1 MDERDTF
8 FDSGYEWEVTSIL
21 RETEGQDA
29 DGWLTS
35 WRVVEAKNEDGD
47 KKYFVI
53 EEDAGYA
60 DWGPLDTPKEAI
72 EWLLHKWD
80 DVDEDEKEYDD
91 DYIPEAECEECD
103 ESFDLAE
110 VEVDDDFIA
119 SLSDAPVV
127 TAEVVEEEPKED
139 KPPQTPEENG
149 LATTLNKLIV
159 GELDTINDYNAAIQ
173 QCKDWGFEDQIPSLE
188 DIVKEEHVHIGQL
201 QELLKTV
208 SSNANAIEQGEEEG
222 AEQIAKAETEEGMA
236 TVYASDD
243 DAFVDAED
251 FVEID

>member
-8 FDSGYEWEVTSIL
+8 FDSGYEWEITSIL
-21 RETEGQDA
+21 RETEGQDS
-29 DGWLTS
+29 DGWLTN
-35 WRVVEAKNEDGD
+35 WLVVEAKNEDGD

-80 DVDEDEKEYDD
+80 NVDEDEKEYDD
-91 DYIPEAECEECD
+91 DYIPESKCEECEE
-103 ESFDLAE
+103 DLALDD
-110 VEVDDDFIA
+110 VEIDDAFIN
-119 SLSDAPVV
+119 SLSDTPVV

-139 KPPQTPEENG
+139 KPPQTPKENG

-173 QCKDWGFEDQIPSLE
+173 QCKDWGFEDKIPSLE

-222 AEQIAKAETEEGMA
+222 AKQIAKAESEDDIPMI
-236 TVYASDD
+236 YANDND
-243 DAFVDAED
+243 VFVDAED